1 MKTPFV
7 TRAARAARRLLAL
20 AGLALLP
27 GLAAAPLAAQGTGR
41 ITGTVTSAS
50 DGSPVADAT
59 VSVQGTSISARTG
72 PDGRYTLAG
81 VPAGTRTVR
90 AGQIGFASGST
101 VVTVGD
107 GQTATANLR
116 LGAQTLLLDTLV
128 AVGYTT
134 QNRRTVSDAVT
145 SVPAEV
151 LQDRQVATVEEALR
165 GRVAGVNIVS
175 SGEPG
180 RGSAV
185 IIRGQNFL
193 STAEPLYVVDGMYTR
208 QNPSL
213 NPEDIESIEVLKD
226 ASAAAQYGS
235 QSANGVILI
244 RTRRGAAGAPAISVN
259 SYYGYQEVP
268 NRIAMVDA
276 TRWLT
281 LAREARAN
289 SSDAGIRGTATRPF
303 TPAANTNW
311 QDALF
316 QTGTIQDHNLSV
328 SGGSETASYL
338 VGAGYF
344 QQEGTVMSTGFERFS
359 FRVNSEMRR
368 GRLKVGQT
376 AALSRFERD
385 NMVGFPLVDALIL
398 TPVIPVRD
406 PNNLGGY
413 GFGAGTDVDFTATFG
428 TNPVGAFEREDN
440 TDLVHRVLGSLYGE
454 FNLVGGLKYRLNV
467 GLDYEDVNWRQFILV
482 RQIRQNTV
490 QPYNEGRDRR
500 DSRVNLLAENLLMY
514 NGGWGGHQLNA
525 AAGITEQNDRFRRVE
540 AYGTTFLNENVRE
553 VSAATQNLDNDA
565 RTEPATLRGYLVRAN
580 YSFND
585 RYLLTGTFRRDGS
598 SRFGPE
604 RKWADFFSGSVG
616 YVISEEDFFRGLPVL
631 GERVDYL
638 KLRASYGSLGNQDIG
653 NFEYQARIIGNQSYP
668 FPGGAPAPGATQIR
682 LADPTIHWQKQTQF
696 NLGADLALLGNAL
709 ELNLDYYV
717 SNSDDLLLNAPIP
730 RSLGSGWIE
739 EVDNTFGGQTL
750 PPRVNAASARNS
762 GFEMG
767 LQHLLRRGD
776 LRLTTRANMMTV
788 SNEVTELGNGG
799 QPLFT
804 GFGGVSRT
812 DVGGSIG
819 EFFVLRTDGIF
830 QSDAEVQ
837 AHRSSNGT
845 LIQAGAKPGDV
856 RFADLND
863 DGRIDEKDRY
873 VAGSPIPEWE
883 GGLSMTA
890 DWRRFNL
897 GFALRGSFG
906 AEVYNV
912 ARYWN
917 ERGDENHNFRE
928 GYDPWRPDN
937 TDTDDPRLVFG
948 REGANNARVDS
959 DRWIDDASYL
969 RVQNVVLGYRLPE
982 SLTGRFGLGG
992 GQGTR
997 LYLNIQ
1003 NVHTFTGF
1011 PNWDPEVLG
1020 SGDLIARGY
1029 DDGRI
1034 YPNARTFTL
1043 GLDLNL

>member
-7 TRAARAARRLLAL
+7 TRAARAGRRLLAL
-20 AGLALLP
+20 AGLALLA
-27 GLAAAPLAAQGTGR
+27 GLAAAPLAAQATGR
-41 ITGTVTSAS
+41 ITGTVTSAA

-59 VSVQGTSISARTG
+59 VSVQGTSLTARTG
-72 PDGRYTLAG
+72 PDGRYALAG
-81 VPAGTRTVR
+81 VPAGPHTVR
-90 AGQIGFASGST
+90 AGQIGFASSSTT
-101 VVTVGD
+101 VVVGE
-107 GQTATANLR
+107 GQTVTANLR
-116 LGAQTLLLDTLV
+116 LGTQALLLDTLV

-185 IIRGQNFL
+185 VIRGQNFL

-208 QNPSL
+208 QSPAL

-226 ASAAAQYGS
+226 ASAAAQFGA

-244 RTRRGAAGAPAISVN
+244 RTRRGSAGAPTIRVN

-268 NRIAMVDA
+268 NRIDMVDA
-276 TRWLT
+276 TRWLE

-289 SSDAGIRGTATRPF
+289 SADAGIRAVSTRPF
-303 TPAANTNW
+303 TIPANTNW
-311 QDALF
+311 QDAVF
-316 QTGTIQDHNLSV
+316 QSGSIQDHNLSV
-328 SGGSETASYL
+328 SGGSESASYL

-344 QQEGTVMSTGFERFS
+344 QQEGTVMNTGFERFS

-368 GRLKVGQT
+368 GRLKLGQT
-376 AALSRFERD
+376 ASLSRFERA

-406 PNNLGGY
+406 PANRGGY
-413 GFGAGTDVDFTATFG
+413 GFGAGTDVDYTATFG

-440 TDLVHRVLGSLYGE
+440 TDLSNRVLGSLYGE
-454 FNLVGGLKYRLNV
+454 FNLVGGLKYRLNLGV
-467 GLDYEDVNWRQFILV
+467 DYEDLNWRQFILV
-482 RQIRQNTV
+482 RQVRQNTV

-500 DSRVNLLAENLLMY
+500 DSRTNLLAENLLMY

-525 AAGITEQNDRFRRVE
+525 TAGITEQYDRWRRVE
-540 AYGTTFLNENVRE
+540 AYGTTFLNEDIRE
-553 VSAATQNLDNDA
+553 IAAATENLDNDA

-598 SRFGPE
+598 SRFGPD

-616 YVISEEDFFRGLPVL
+616 YVVSEEDFYRSIPLL
-631 GERVDYL
+631 GDRVDYL
-638 KLRASYGSLGNQDIG
+638 KLRASYGSLGNQDIRV
-653 NFEYQARIIGNQSYP
+653 FEYQARIIGNQSYP
-668 FPGGAPAPGATQIR
+668 FPGGAPAPGSIQIR
-682 LADPTIHWQKQTQF
+682 LADPTIHWQEQTQF
-696 NLGADLALLGNAL
+696 NVGADLALLNNSL
-709 ELNLDYYV
+709 ELNLDYYI

-730 RSLGSGWIE
+730 RSLGSGWTDG
-739 EVDNTFGGQTL
+739 VDNTFGGETE
-750 PPRVNAASARNS
+750 PPRVNAASVRNS
-762 GFEMG
+762 GFEVG
-767 LQHLLRRGD
+767 LQHLLQRGD
-776 LRLTTRANMMTV
+776 LRLTTRANLMTV
-788 SNEVTELGNGG
+788 NNEVTELGNGG

-812 DVGGSIG
+812 DEGSSIG
-819 EFFVLRTDGIF
+819 EFYVLRTDGIF
-830 QSDAEVQ
+830 QSAAEVQ

-845 LIQAGAKPGDV
+845 LIQPDARPGDV

-863 DGRIDEKDRY
+863 DGRINEADRY
-873 VAGSPIPEWE
+873 VAGSPVPDWE
-883 GGLSMTA
+883 GGLALTA
-890 DWRRFNL
+890 DWRAFNVGL
-897 GFALRGSFG
+897 ALRGSFG

-969 RVQNVVLGYRLPE
+969 RVQNLVLGYRLPE

-992 GQGTR
+992 ADGTR

-1003 NVHTFTGF
+1003 NLHTFTSF

-1020 SGDLIARGY
+1020 SGDIIARGY

-1034 YPNARTFTL
+1034 YPNARTITL